1 MEFTLNDISKITGR
15 STVVKYGDWE
25 FHLKTP
31 NSAASTAYHMAAFKL
46 TASTTAAERE
56 NILNNA
62 NKVMLMGSMCDSRG
76 ELLFKNEKEYKA
88 FIQQMPTYLIDE
100 LTVAAVELSVSP
112 AEKKASSEPSTLT
125 ESSKTES

>member
-15 STVVKYGDWE
+15 STVVKYGDWD

-31 NSAASTAYHMAAFKL
+31 NSTASTAYDMAGFKL
-46 TASTTAAERE
+46 TSSTTAAERE
-56 NILNNA
+56 NILNSA
-62 NKVMLMGSMCDSRG
+62 NKILLMGSMCDARG

-88 FIQQMPTYLIDE
+88 FIQQMPTFLIDE
-100 LTVAAVELSVSP
+100 LISSAVELRLSD